1 MMNRMKT
8 LWNVVT
14 ALAMLSTTGA
24 LAAHHENIQPVAK
37 PGQVIVTYRG
47 DCPSE
52 AIDEA
57 IDRIKETIAYERK
70 TSPILYTSSPGVWT
84 DGKIGAVDLHESE
97 AAMQRAFAWQ
107 SADKKWSS
115 MYADIASIC
124 GLKVEDFEV
133 NSLVAR

>member
-1 MMNRMKT
+1 
-8 LWNVVT
+8 
-14 ALAMLSTTGA
+14 MLSTTSA

-47 DCPSE
+47 NCPSE
-52 AIDEA
+52 AVDEA
-57 IDRIKETIAYERK
+57 IARIKETIAYERNN
-70 TSPILYTSSPGVWT
+70 SPILYTSSPGVWT

-97 AAMQRAFAWQ
+97 AAMQKAFAWQ
-107 SADKKWSS
+107 AADKKWSS

-124 GLKVEDFEV
+124 GLNVEDFEV

>member
-1 MMNRMKT
+1 MKT
-8 LWNVVT
+8 LWNVLTV
-14 ALAMLSTTGA
+14 LAMLSTTSA

-47 DCPSE
+47 NCPSE
-52 AIDEA
+52 AVDEA
-57 IDRIKETIAYERK
+57 IARIKETIAYERNN
-70 TSPILYTSSPGVWT
+70 SPILYTSSPGVWT

-97 AAMQRAFAWQ
+97 AAMQKAFAWQ
-107 SADKKWSS
+107 AADNKWSS

-124 GLKVEDFEV
+124 GLNVEDFEV

>member
-1 MMNRMKT
+1 MNRMKT
-8 LWNVVT
+8 LWNVLTV
-14 ALAMLSTTGA
+14 LAMLSTTSA

-47 DCPSE
+47 NCPSE
-52 AIDEA
+52 AVDEA
-57 IDRIKETIAYERK
+57 IARIKETIAYERNN
-70 TSPILYTSSPGVWT
+70 SPILYTSSPGVWT

-97 AAMQRAFAWQ
+97 AAMQKAFAWQ
-107 SADKKWSS
+107 AADKKWSS

-124 GLKVEDFEV
+124 GLNVEDFEV

>member
-1 MMNRMKT
+1 MKT
-8 LWNVVT
+8 LWNVLTV
-14 ALAMLSTTGA
+14 LAMLSTTSA

-47 DCPSE
+47 NCPSE

-57 IDRIKETIAYERK
+57 IARIKETIAYERNN
-70 TSPILYTSSPGVWT
+70 SPILYTSSPGVWT

-97 AAMQRAFAWQ
+97 AAMQKAFAWQ
-107 SADKKWSS
+107 AADKKWSS

-124 GLKVEDFEV
+124 GLNVEDFEV

>member
-1 MMNRMKT
+1 MNRMKT
-8 LWNVVT
+8 LCHVLTV
-14 ALAMLSTTGA
+14 LAMLSTTSA

-47 DCPSE
+47 NCPSE
-52 AIDEA
+52 AVDEA
-57 IDRIKETIAYERK
+57 IARIKETIAYERNN
-70 TSPILYTSSPGVWT
+70 SPILYTSSPGVWT

-97 AAMQRAFAWQ
+97 AAMQKAFAWQ
-107 SADKKWSS
+107 AADKKWSS

-124 GLKVEDFEV
+124 GLNVEDFEV

>member
-1 MMNRMKT
+1 MKT
-8 LWNVVT
+8 LWNVLTV
-14 ALAMLSTTGA
+14 LAMLSTTSA

-47 DCPSE
+47 NCPSE
-52 AIDEA
+52 AVDEA
-57 IDRIKETIAYERK
+57 IARIKETIAYERNN
-70 TSPILYTSSPGVWT
+70 SPILYTSSPGVWT

-97 AAMQRAFAWQ
+97 AAMQKAFAWQ
-107 SADKKWSS
+107 AADKKWSS

-124 GLKVEDFEV
+124 GLNVEDFEV

>member
-1 MMNRMKT
+1 MNRMKT

-14 ALAMLSTTGA
+14 ALVMLSTTGA

-70 TSPILYTSSPGVWT
+70 NSPILYTSSPGVWT

-97 AAMQRAFAWQ
+97 AAMQKAFAWQ
-107 SADKKWSS
+107 AADKKWSS

>member
-1 MMNRMKT
+1 MNRMKT
-8 LWNVVT
+8 LWNALTV
-14 ALAMLSTTGA
+14 LAMLSTTSA

-47 DCPSE
+47 NCPSE
-52 AIDEA
+52 AVDEA
-57 IDRIKETIAYERK
+57 IARIKETIAYERNN
-70 TSPILYTSSPGVWT
+70 SPILYTSSPGVWT

-97 AAMQRAFAWQ
+97 AAMQKAFAWQ
-107 SADKKWSS
+107 AADKKWSS

-124 GLKVEDFEV
+124 GLNVEDFEV

>member
-1 MMNRMKT
+1 MNRMKT
-8 LWNVVT
+8 LWNVLTV
-14 ALAMLSTTGA
+14 LATLSTTSA

-47 DCPSE
+47 NCPSE
-52 AIDEA
+52 AVDEA
-57 IDRIKETIAYERK
+57 IARIKETIAYERNN
-70 TSPILYTSSPGVWT
+70 SPILYTSSPGVWT

-97 AAMQRAFAWQ
+97 AAMQKAFAWQ
-107 SADKKWSS
+107 AADEKWSS

-133 NSLVAR
+133 SSLVAR

>member
-1 MMNRMKT
+1 MNRMKT
-8 LWNVVT
+8 LCHVLTV
-14 ALAMLSTTGA
+14 LAMLSTTSA

-47 DCPSE
+47 NCPSE

-57 IDRIKETIAYERK
+57 IVRIQETIAYERNN
-70 TSPILYTSSPGVWT
+70 SPILYTSSPGVWT

-97 AAMQRAFAWQ
+97 AAMQKAFAWQ
-107 SADKKWSS
+107 AADKKWSS

-124 GLKVEDFEV
+124 GLNVEDFEV

>member
-1 MMNRMKT
+1 MNRMKT
-8 LWNVVT
+8 LWNVLTV
-14 ALAMLSTTGA
+14 LAMLSTTSA

-47 DCPSE
+47 TCPSE

-57 IDRIKETIAYERK
+57 IARIQETIAYERNN
-70 TSPILYTSSPGVWT
+70 SPILYTSSPGVWT

-97 AAMQRAFAWQ
+97 AAMQKAFAWQ
-107 SADKKWSS
+107 AADKKWSS

-124 GLKVEDFEV
+124 GLNVEDFEV